1 MNEIYF
7 ENVNDLY
14 NRLKPALRSKVKEI
28 KVMHKININ
37 EEDIFMYLS
46 ENKWN
51 KSNDLS
57 LYDMVDDILY
67 LNNDLII
74 DYIANKI
81 NNKEMMKDER
91 NNI

>member
-14 NRLKPALRSKVKEI
+14 SRIKPALRSKVKEI
-28 KVMHKININ
+28 KIMHKIDIN
-37 EEDIFMYLS
+37 EEDIFIYLS

-51 KSNDLS
+51 KSNNLS